1 MVEILSSGSVKH
13 DLGVKKEIYARTG
26 VEEFWSVDPVKRTI
40 TVFQL
45 GENSTTPRATLVE
58 GKTLTTPLLPGLKI
72 KLRDVFA
79 E

>member
-1 MVEILSSGSVKH
+1 MEILSPGSANH
-13 DLGVKKEIYARTG
+13 DLGVKKEIYTRTG

-40 TVFQL
+40 AIFQL
-45 GENSTTPRATLVE
+45 SDSSTTPRATLAV
-58 GKTLTTPLLPGLKI
+58 GKTLTTPLLPGFKL